1 MEFFVLS
8 RYSSNPDIISEFLMA
23 IEAFKFYYKM
33 AQFTHQ
39 ENIYLETH

>member
-8 RYSSNPDIISEFLMA
+8 RYSSNPDVISEFLMA

-33 AQFTHQ
+33 AHFTHQ
-39 ENIYLETH
+39 DNIYL